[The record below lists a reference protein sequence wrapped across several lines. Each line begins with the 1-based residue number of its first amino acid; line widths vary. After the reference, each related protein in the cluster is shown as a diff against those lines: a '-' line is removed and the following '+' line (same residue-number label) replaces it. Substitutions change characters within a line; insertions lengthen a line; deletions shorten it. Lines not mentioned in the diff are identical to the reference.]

1 MSWRTVIIS
10 TRCKLDYK
18 MGYLVVRGQDIKSVF
33 LDEIA
38 LLMIEN
44 TAVSL
49 TAYLLTE
56 LVEKKIRVIFCD
68 EKRNPMAEL
77 CPYYGSH
84 DSARKIKI
92 QASWSEQSKGN
103 IWTAIITEKIRNQSS
118 LLRSTDH
125 EVEADKL
132 KQYVSELEF
141 ADTTNREGHAAKV
154 YFNALFGL
162 GFCRRKEDDPINAA
176 LNYGYNLLLSAFNR
190 EVSANGY
197 LTQLGLFHDNV
208 FNPFNLGSDLMEPLR
223 PLIDAWVVSEQPTQL
238 DTNAKH
244 CLVSILYQPV
254 QIAGSSQT
262 VLNAIKIYV
271 KSVFDALNEG
281 NVSLICFPVL

>member
-18 MGYLVVRGQDIKSVF
+18 MGYLVVRGEDVKRVF

-38 LLMIEN
+38 LLMIET
-44 TAVSL
+44 TAVSM
-49 TAYLLTE
+49 TAYLLAE

-68 EKRNPMAEL
+68 EKRNPVSEL

-84 DSARKIKI
+84 DSARKTKL
-92 QASWSEQSKGN
+92 QASWPEQLKGS
-103 IWTAIITEKIRNQSS
+103 IWTAIIAEKVRNQSS
-118 LLRSTDH
+118 LLLSTGH
-125 EVEADKL
+125 EAEAEKL
-132 KQYVSELEF
+132 TQYVSELEF
-141 ADTTNREGHAAKV
+141 ADATNREGHAAKV

-162 GFCRRKEDDPINAA
+162 SFCRRTEDDPINAA

-190 EVSANGY
+190 EVSSNGY

-208 FNPFNLGSDLMEPLR
+208 FNPFNLSCDLMEPLR
-223 PLIDAWVVSEQPTQL
+223 PLIDTWVASEQPVQL
-238 DTNAKH
+238 DTDAKH
-244 CLVSILYQPV
+244 CLVSILYQAV
-254 QIAGSSQT
+254 QIADSSQT

-281 NVSLICFPVL
+281 DASLICFPVL